1 MNNSLKITAVQEQQQ
16 KLNLQQQQDLE
27 LLVLPFQQLEQEL
40 LANPL
45 VVQEDFSD
53 DFLSGEATAAETE
66 DESVYEAEAYE
77 NYDDYDKLAQ
87 ETSAEEMDGLEE
99 FCLSDDGDRS
109 RDQSCN
115 DDFPVFVSEE
125 TGTNGWG
132 DYNFVSLTEFRQDL
146 QIELHTC
153 KNLSDEIRTLCSL
166 IIISLDDKG
175 FLISPLS
182 GIASACN
189 ASIEKAE
196 KALALVQ
203 TFDPPGIAGRTPQES
218 LLLQLR
224 RKGEATPEFERLLT
238 ELSEDLA
245 NNKIQ
250 KICKTLGIAEYQLEN
265 MLKKLSRLSPYPIT
279 VFSEKKVYIE
289 PDVEIIPAGT
299 GRFVAFLANEK
310 TFRLSDL
317 AMENR
322 KKETVEFEKKAK
334 GLIHSWNFWRNRVLN
349 FARMLIATQE
359 AFLHS
364 GKSYLQ
370 PLTMAQA
377 AEFLGTSTSTVS
389 RTAKDKYI
397 KTPHGVFPLI
407 YFFSAGYV
415 NEEGET
421 ISRTSDKERLQKLI
435 DNEDKRKPLS
445 DEKLAALLNQAGH
458 CVARRTVVKY
468 RKLLGIPNSSSRK
481 KFF

>member
-1 MNNSLKITAVQEQQQ
+1 MNNSLEIAAVQTQQL
-16 KLNLQQQQDLE
+16 KLNPQHQQDLK
-27 LLVLPFQQLEQEL
+27 LLELPFQKLEQEL

-45 VVQEDFSD
+45 VELEDFSD

-87 ETSAEEMDGLEE
+87 ERSAEEIDGLEE
-99 FCLSDDGDRS
+99 FCLSDDEGRS
-109 RDQSCN
+109 RDQSSN
-115 DDFPVFVSEE
+115 DDFPVFTSEE
-125 TGTNGWG
+125 SAANSFA
-132 DYNFVSLTEFRQDL
+132 DYSFSSSTDFRQDL
-146 QIELHTC
+146 QIELYTR
-153 KNLSDEIRTLCSL
+153 KNLSGEIRTLCSL

-175 FLISPLS
+175 FLSSPLS
-182 GIASACN
+182 DIARVGN

-196 KALALVQ
+196 KALTLVQ

-224 RKGEATPEFERLLT
+224 RKGKATPEFERLLT

-250 KICKTLGIAEYQLEN
+250 KICKTLGIAKYQLKN
-265 MLKKLSRLSPYPIT
+265 MLRELSKLSPYPINAS
-279 VFSEKKVYIE
+279 SENAYIT
-289 PDVEIIPAGT
+289 PDIEIIPAGNW
-299 GRFVAFLANEK
+299 GFVACLANEK
-310 TFRLSDL
+310 TFRLSDW
-317 AMENR
+317 AEENR
-322 KKETVEFEKKAK
+322 RKIASEYKKAE
-334 GLIHSWNFWRNRVLN
+334 GLIHSWNFWRDRVLS

-364 GKSYLQ
+364 GKSHLQ
-370 PLTMAQA
+370 PLTMEQA
-377 AEFLGTSTSTVS
+377 AEFLGSSTSTVS
-389 RTAKDKYI
+389 RTVKDKYI
-397 KTPHGVFPLI
+397 QTPYGVFPLKD
-407 YFFSAGYV
+407 FFPAGYV

-421 ISRTSDKERLQKLI
+421 VSRTSDRELLQRLI
-435 DNEDKRKPLS
+435 DEEDKRKPLS

-458 CVARRTVVKY
+458 CVARRTIVKY
-468 RKLLGIPNSSSRK
+468 RELLGIPNSSSRK